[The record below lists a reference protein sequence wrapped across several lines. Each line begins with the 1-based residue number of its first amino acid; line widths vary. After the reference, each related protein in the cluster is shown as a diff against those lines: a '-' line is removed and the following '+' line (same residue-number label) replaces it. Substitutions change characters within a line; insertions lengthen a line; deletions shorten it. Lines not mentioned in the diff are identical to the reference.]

1 MDLATLMGLLLALGM
16 VFMGITVDFSP
27 FGIDLSKI
35 VFFIDP
41 SSFLIVLG
49 GTFGSVLASFP
60 MVKIMRTGKVVARAF
75 RKTPDEE
82 MINTLTF
89 IVDIAK
95 IARQN
100 ILGIENVLETVE
112 NDYLRNGLRLVLDR
126 VDRDLIVEIL
136 HSELHYL
143 EKRRDEDIKILRTFA
158 SLGPAYGMIGTL
170 IGLILLLQNLSDP
183 ASIGPAMALAIVTT
197 LYGMLIANVFFTP
210 WANKLDAQKGQD
222 KVLHEM
228 IRDGVLYIEKGER
241 QEYIEQDLVNYLPVE
256 MKQMYDEMKFASARE
271 EG

>member
-16 VFMGITVDFSP
+16 VLMGITVDFAP
-27 FGIDLSKI
+27 FDFDITKI

-41 SSFLIVLG
+41 SSILIVIG

-60 MVKIMRTGKVVARAF
+60 MVKIMRVGRVVARAF

-158 SLGPAYGMIGTL
+158 SLGPAFGMIGT
-170 IGLILLLQNLSDP
+170 
-183 ASIGPAMALAIVTT
+183 
-197 LYGMLIANVFFTP
+197 
-210 WANKLDAQKGQD
+210 
-222 KVLHEM
+222 
-228 IRDGVLYIEKGER
+228 
-241 QEYIEQDLVNYLPVE
+241 
-256 MKQMYDEMKFASARE
+256 
-271 EG
+271 

>member
-1 MDLATLMGLLLALGM
+1 MDIATLMGLILSLTM

-27 FGIDLSKI
+27 LGFNISQMVYFVDT
-35 VFFIDP
+35 
-41 SSFLIVLG
+41 SSLLIVLG
-49 GTFGSVLASFP
+49 GSFGAVLASFP
-60 MVKIMRTGKVVARAF
+60 MVKILRVGRVVARAF

-126 VDRDLIVEIL
+126 VDRELIVDIM
-136 HSELHYL
+136 HSELRYL
-143 EKRRDEDIKILRTFA
+143 EMRRDEDIRILKTFS
-158 SLGPAYGMIGTL
+158 SLAPAFGMIGTL
-170 IGLILLLQNLSDP
+170 IGLILLLQNLNDP
-183 ASIGPAMALAIVTT
+183 SAIGPAMAVAIITT
-197 LYGMLIANVFFTP
+197 LYGMLVANVFFTP
-210 WANKLDAQKGQD
+210 WANKLESQKGQD

-241 QEYIEQDLVNYLPVE
+241 QEYIEQDLVNYLPVD
-256 MKQMYDEMKFASARE
+256 MKRMYDEMKFASARE
-271 EG
+271 ND